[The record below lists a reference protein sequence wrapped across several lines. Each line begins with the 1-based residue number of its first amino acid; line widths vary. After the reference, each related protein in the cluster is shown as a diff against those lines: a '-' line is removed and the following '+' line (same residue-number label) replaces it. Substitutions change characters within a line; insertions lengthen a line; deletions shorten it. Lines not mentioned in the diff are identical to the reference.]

1 MGFGRDTGSHF
12 FTVAR
17 LILAGVTIH
26 WWGIAAS
33 AAEQPQATPP
43 TQTAFSFETVRQMA
57 RALAGK
63 EYQPQNNS
71 DMPEFLRKM
80 GYDEYQLIRFWPN
93 AWPWHTGPIEFGI
106 QCFHRGYIYQD
117 AVKMHIVDGGQ
128 AQDYLFSTNEFG
140 YGSVQLPKPLAD
152 NLHFAG
158 FKVIDYPRTSIH
170 RPEVLTILGASYFRP
185 VGTHQRYGSSGRA
198 LAVDTGEPRGEEFPR
213 FTEFWL
219 EKPADFSDHMEFYA
233 LLDSASVAGAFRFVL
248 KPGDTTFVDVEGSM
262 FVRKEG
268 KKLGL
273 GALTS
278 MFLFGKNKTRFM
290 PDFRPEVHDCDGL
303 LIQTAAGEWEW
314 RPLVNPPKEHR
325 ITRFDADDVQGF
337 GLMQRTRDYRDYA
350 DLVSRFE
357 LRPSL
362 WIKPLNKWG
371 PGTIELVE
379 IPTPSE
385 WNDNMVAYWVPKQKI
400 AAGQELRW
408 SYTISARMDE
418 PERPPLMH
426 VEATRIS
433 PEHDKNPTRFVVDF
447 MGDTVPALEANATVE
462 AKVKTTK
469 GEIHNLVTERN
480 EVTGGWRAFFDLAGA
495 GSEPAE
501 LRMTLQA
508 SGRVLS
514 ETWVYH
520 FQTP

>member
-1 MGFGRDTGSHF
+1 MGLCRDTGSHF
-12 FTVAR
+12 FCVAG
-17 LILAGVTIH
+17 LILTGVTIH
-26 WWGIAAS
+26 WWGFPAS
-33 AAEQPQATPP
+33 AAEQAQPAQPP
-43 TQTAFSFETVRQMA
+43 AFSFEAVRQMA
-57 RALAGK
+57 RALASK
-63 EYQPQNNS
+63 DFRPAVHE

-93 AWPWHTGPIEFGI
+93 AWPWHTGPNEFGI

-117 AVKMHIVDGGQ
+117 SVKLHIIDAGQ
-128 AQDYLFSTNEFG
+128 VQDYQFSTNEFG
-140 YGSVQLPKPLAD
+140 YGSVQLPQPLGN
-152 NLHFAG
+152 NLDFAG
-158 FKVIDYPRTSIH
+158 FKVVQYPRTSKH
-170 RPEVLTILGASYFRP
+170 RPEVVTFQGASYFRP
-185 VGTHQRYGSSGRA
+185 VGSHQRYGASARG
-198 LAVDTGEPRGEEFPR
+198 LAVDTGEPHGEEFPR

-219 EKPADFSDHMEFYA
+219 EKPADFAEQMQFYG
-233 LLDSASVAGAFRFVL
+233 LLDSPSVAGAFRFVL
-248 KPGDTTFVDVEGSM
+248 KPGDITFVDVEASL

-273 GALTS
+273 AALTS

-290 PDFRPEVHDCDGL
+290 PDFRPEVHDSDGL
-303 LIQTAAGEWEW
+303 LILTAGGEWEW
-314 RPLVNPPKEHR
+314 RPLVNPPKDHR
-325 ITRFDADDVQGF
+325 ITRFAADDVAGF
-337 GLMQRTRDYRDYA
+337 GLMQRERDYRGYH

-408 SYTISARMDE
+408 SYTVSARMDE
-418 PERPPLMH
+418 PERPPLMR
-426 VEATRIS
+426 VEGTRIT

-447 MGDTVPALEANATVE
+447 MGESVPGLETNATME
-462 AKVKTTK
+462 AKVKTSK
-469 GEIHNLVTERN
+469 GEIRNLVTEKN
-480 EVTGGWRAFFDLAGA
+480 EVTGGWRAFFDLVGVS
-495 GSEPAE
+495 SEPAE
-501 LRMTLQA
+501 LRLTLQA

-520 FQTP
+520 FQIP

>member
-1 MGFGRDTGSHF
+1 MGLGRDTGSHF
-12 FTVAR
+12 FWLAVV
-17 LILAGVTIH
+17 ILAGVTINF
-26 WWGIAAS
+26 GSIPAS
-33 AAEQPQATPP
+33 AADQPQP
-43 TQTAFSFETVRQMA
+43 AFSFENVRQMA
-57 RALAGK
+57 RALAAK
-63 EYQPQNNS
+63 EFRPAVHD

-93 AWPWHTGPIEFGI
+93 AWPWQTGPIEFGI

-117 AVKMHIVDGGQ
+117 AVKLHTINGGQ
-128 AQDYLFSTNEFG
+128 AQDYQFSTNEFG
-140 YGSVQLPKPLAD
+140 YGSVQLQQPLGN
-152 NLHFAG
+152 NLDFAG
-158 FKVIDYPRTSIH
+158 FKVIDYPRTSKH
-170 RPEVLTILGASYFRP
+170 RPEVVTFQGASYFRP
-185 VGTHQRYGSSGRA
+185 VGAHQRYGASARG
-198 LAVDTGEPRGEEFPR
+198 LAVDTGEPHGEEFPR

-219 EKPADFSDHMEFYA
+219 EKPADYSDHMQFYG
-233 LLDSASVAGAFRFVL
+233 LLDSPSVAGAFRFVL
-248 KPGDTTFVDVEGSM
+248 KPGDTTFVEVEASL

-273 GALTS
+273 AALTS
-278 MFLFGKNKTRFM
+278 MCLFGKNKTRFI
-290 PDFRPEVHDCDGL
+290 PDFRSEVHDSDGL
-303 LIQTAAGEWEW
+303 LIQTAGGEWEW

-325 ITRFDADDVQGF
+325 ITKFAADDVAGF
-337 GLMQRTRDYRDYA
+337 GLMQRERDYRAYH

-362 WIKPLNKWG
+362 WVKPLNKWG

-418 PERPPLMH
+418 PERPPLLK
-426 VEATRIS
+426 VEGTRIT
-433 PEHDKNPTRFVVDF
+433 PEHEKIPEHEKLPTRFVVDF
-447 MGDTVPALEANATVE
+447 TGAPVPEIPTNATVE
-462 AKVKTTK
+462 AKVQTTK
-469 GEIHNLVTERN
+469 GEIRNLVTEPN
-480 EVTGGWRAFFDLAGA
+480 EVTGGWRAFFDLVGVS
-495 GSEPAE
+495 SEPAE

-514 ETWVYH
+514 ETWIYH
-520 FQTP
+520 YQNP